1 MPAANLDGA
10 QPVAGPGASC
20 CQGSFGALLLVE
32 LLKLRRSSVWVVAVL
47 LPVLAVVSGTVNY
60 LMNLEALT
68 SGWQSYSSQVLI
80 FYGLLFCSLGTA
92 LLVAASWRPEHRGT
106 SWNAMR
112 TTTHSPVA
120 VALAKTLV
128 VSVPLVAMQVVLL
141 FASWVAGT
149 SLGLGPVAPTS
160 FVVGCLLT
168 VLAAQ
173 PLVAVQSLLSMR
185 MRSFAAPVA
194 VCFVAV
200 VVGVALVVQAS
211 PLAYVWPP
219 SLVTRCL
226 AVGSTAFK
234 GSGGL
239 DAATLVPLLAGAL
252 PCGVVCW
259 GLLAL
264 VARRTGELA

>member
-1 MPAANLDGA
+1 MSASSFATA
-10 QPVAGPGASC
+10 QPSLVKSSAHPN
-20 CQGSFGALLLVE
+20 GSMSSLLLVE
-32 LLKLRRSSVWVVAVL
+32 VLKLRRSSVWVVTVL

-60 LMNLEALT
+60 LMNLETLT
-68 SGWQSYSSQVLI
+68 SGWESFSSQVLV

-92 LLVAASWRPEHRGT
+92 LLVAAVWRPEHRGT

-120 VALAKTLV
+120 VVVAKTLV
-128 VSVPLVAMQVVLL
+128 VSVPLAVMQIVLL
-141 FASWVAGT
+141 VASWVVGAC
-149 SLGLGPVAPTS
+149 LGLGPVAPAA
-160 FVVGCLLT
+160 FVAGCLLA

-173 PLVAVQSLLSMR
+173 PLVAAQSLLSMR

-194 VCFVAV
+194 VCLVGV
-200 VVGVALVVQAS
+200 VVGIALVAQAS
-211 PLAYVWPP
+211 SLAYVWPP

-226 AVGSTAFK
+226 TVGSSAVS

-239 DAATLVPLLAGAL
+239 DGPTLVPLLAGTLA
-252 PCGVVCW
+252 CGAACW

-264 VARRTGELA
+264 VGRRTGELG